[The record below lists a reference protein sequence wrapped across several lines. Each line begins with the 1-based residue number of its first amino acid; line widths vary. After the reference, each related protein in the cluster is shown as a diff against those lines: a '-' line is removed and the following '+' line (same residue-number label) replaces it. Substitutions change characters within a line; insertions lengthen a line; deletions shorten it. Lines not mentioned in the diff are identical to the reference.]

1 MERRYQEVSKFLT
14 WDCQVPLLPKF
25 GVSQVI
31 THLSYDDKI
40 IILAQCM
47 LDIFFLPVFPDCIR
61 SCMLISLH
69 LTPVTCINMKL
80 KLCESEMN
88 TSSVL
93 SSATQGQDQV
103 ISMCVALARMDSL
116 FVAFLFLNVAAIMEP
131 SDLVPDWI

>member
-88 TSSVL
+88 TSSVPFISNPGFGL
-93 SSATQGQDQV
+93 GYLHVCCTCMHGQPL
-103 ISMCVALARMDSL
+103 CC
-116 FVAFLFLNVAAIMEP
+116 FLVRQCCCNHGTVWSCA
-131 SDLVPDWI
+131 